1 MDRRPKSAPALIALA
16 VAALVPLAGCAD
28 ATDAQPED
36 KTFEFAGKSLDVRS
50 HGAPADLVA
59 ADRTDVKVT
68 RWFDTSGKVGSV
80 KESWEL
86 KDGVLELRAG
96 CSGFANCD
104 TKYRVEV
111 PRGVAVL
118 RDGRETDL
126 KG

>member
-1 MDRRPKSAPALIALA
+1 MDRRPKSAPALLALV

-28 ATDAQPED
+28 ADDAKPED
-36 KTFEFAGKSLDVRS
+36 KTFAFAGKSLNVKA

-68 RWFDTSGKVGSV
+68 RWFDTSGKIGTAR
-80 KESWEL
+80 ESWTL
-86 KDGVLELRAG
+86 QDGVLELEAG
-96 CSGFANCD
+96 CSGFANCS

-111 PRGVAVL
+111 PTGVAVL

-126 KG
+126 RG

>member
-1 MDRRPKSAPALIALA
+1 MDRRPSAPVLLALA

-28 ATDAQPED
+28 AMDATPED
-36 KTFEFAGKSLDVRS
+36 RTFAFAGTSLNVKA

-59 ADRTDVKVT
+59 ADRQDVKVT
-68 RWFDTSGKVGSV
+68 RWFDTSGKVGTA
-80 KESWEL
+80 KESWTL
-86 KDGVLELRAG
+86 LDGVLELRAG
-96 CSGFANCD
+96 CSGLANCD

-111 PRGVAVL
+111 PKGVAVL

>member
-16 VAALVPLAGCAD
+16 VAALVPLAACAD
-28 ATDAQPED
+28 AADAPPED
-36 KTFEFAGKSLDVRS
+36 KTFEFAGKSLNVRS

-59 ADRTDVKVT
+59 ADRADVKVT

-96 CSGFANCD
+96 CSGLANCD

-111 PRGVAVL
+111 PKGVAVL

>member
-1 MDRRPKSAPALIALA
+1 MDRRPKPAPALIALA
-16 VAALVPLAGCAD
+16 VAALVPLAGCAN
-28 ATDAQPED
+28 ATDAPPED
-36 KTFEFAGKSLDVRS
+36 KTFEFAGRSLNVRS

-68 RWFDTSGKVGSV
+68 RWFDTSGKIGSV

-96 CSGFANCD
+96 CSGLANCD

-111 PRGVAVL
+111 PKGVAVL